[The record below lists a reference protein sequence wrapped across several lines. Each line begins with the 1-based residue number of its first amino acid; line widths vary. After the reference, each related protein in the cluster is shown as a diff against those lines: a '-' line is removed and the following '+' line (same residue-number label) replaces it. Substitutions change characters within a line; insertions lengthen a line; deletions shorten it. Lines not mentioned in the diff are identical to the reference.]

1 MSVQAAVAMVLSKA
15 SNSALNSFLLNQYG
29 DGSWSLPGG
38 TLEAGESAV
47 DGAVRAVGAITGLPP
62 RALHVHPFPVLAT
75 DATSGTG
82 KSYLVAHY
90 FAWVER
96 DFQARSRTRD
106 FVQHTCHTRPH
117 SLLPFF
123 RALISCALVSELVF
137 SYVSPTLFRKRRR
150 LANGGKGLPASGSP
164 SKR

>member
-1 MSVQAAVAMVLSKA
+1 MYLGFLKRAAHTLSSVRPMSVQAAVAMVLSKA

-106 FVQHTCHTRPH
+106 FVQHTCHTRPQ

-123 RALISCALVSELVF
+123 RAPLSCALVS
-137 SYVSPTLFRKRRR
+137 
-150 LANGGKGLPASGSP
+150 
-164 SKR
+164 